1 MRFSVFFLFF
11 FDSLF
16 RCAIYSLNDQ
26 TFTVDLDSKPQLQ
39 LICMKKLD
47 YILNLASISRPQ
59 EANKSVYQINPFFF
73 IVLNNRYILQDFTS
87 KSRDQNVILVI
98 FPFLYTFR
106 RVGFVKETA
115 SAPANRFVYSSI
127 EATHCKHDRARA
139 HVRS

>member
-1 MRFSVFFLFF
+1 MHEKTRLYPELSVNFPP
-11 FDSLF
+11 
-16 RCAIYSLNDQ
+16 
-26 TFTVDLDSKPQLQ
+26 VGSKQQCVPNQP
-39 LICMKKLD
+39 I
-47 YILNLASISRPQ
+47 
-59 EANKSVYQINPFFF
+59 FF